1 MALEQAAPSCW
12 VCLMGCVFP
21 EDMCH
26 RTVDDRTRFYCSK
39 ECMWLD
45 ESNPGRYV
53 GDRNFFDRYHGWEL
67 SELVRDLG
75 FVRADGKTLI
85 AQPHLENDNMW
96 TLDDVKSMD
105 FHVQSPNITVAEK
118 LGLPNGSS
126 VGLVIAERSHR
137 RRAEG
142 GGAVVERQR
151 QRQRAGR
158 RPEVAH
164 CTVSPRVVFEPIG
177 EEIDCDEE
185 ESVLDAAFRHGYNL
199 VYGCREGQC
208 SACKAYLL
216 EGEVVLKPY
225 STFAL
230 SESEESNGYTL
241 LCRAMPEEDLVVEL
255 LHFDPDNYKLE
266 HEIRDGRGTVTAVEA
281 LTHDIRRLG
290 AGGDRA
296 GRLRLPPGPVR
307 GRLDPRRPR
316 RAPVVLDGEPA
327 RRRAHRA
334 DREALSQAGGSRACS
349 TARSSAGDELRF
361 TGPYGAFHLRDSDRP
376 ILMVAGGSGMA
387 PILSLLRSLAEQGS
401 DRTVRFFYGARVRA
415 GPVLRRPRS
424 GARGTACPTSSSCP

>member
-1 MALEQAAPSCW
+1 MALDQAAPSCW

-26 RTVDDRTRFYCSK
+26 RAVDGRTRFYCSK

-85 AQPHLENDNMW
+85 AQPHLEDDNMW

-126 VGLVIAERSHR
+126 VGLGVAERPHR

-142 GGAVVERQR
+142 GGALVATGPPTARPPGQR
-151 QRQRAGR
+151 GGALS
-158 RPEVAH
+158 
-164 CTVSPRVVFEPIG
+164 VSPRVVFEPIG

-255 LHFDPDNYKLE
+255 LHFDPDNYQLE
-266 HEIRDGRGTVTAVEA
+266 NEIRDGRGDRHRGGGAHA
-281 LTHDIRRLG
+281 RHPPAR
-290 AGGDRA
+290 AGGRPSRPTSRSCRASTSTCGFPGSDDARRSFSMANLPGDGRIELIVKRYRAGASRAMLDGDDRA
-296 GRLRLPPGPVR
+296 SGTSCASRALRRLPP
-307 GRLDPRRPR
+307 
-316 RAPVVLDGEPA
+316 APTA
-327 RRRAHRA
+327 
-334 DREALSQAGGSRACS
+334 
-349 TARSSAGDELRF
+349 TARS
-361 TGPYGAFHLRDSDRP
+361 
-376 ILMVAGGSGMA
+376 
-387 PILSLLRSLAEQGS
+387 
-401 DRTVRFFYGARVRA
+401 
-415 GPVLRRPRS
+415 
-424 GARGTACPTSSSCP
+424 